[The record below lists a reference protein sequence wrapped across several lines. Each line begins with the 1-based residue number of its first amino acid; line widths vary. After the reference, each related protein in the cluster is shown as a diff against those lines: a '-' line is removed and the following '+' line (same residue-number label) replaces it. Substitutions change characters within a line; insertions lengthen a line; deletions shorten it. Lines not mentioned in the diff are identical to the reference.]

1 MFDLARA
8 LSRAEE
14 LTAPRYPDHPGVAAL
29 LARAQ
34 DEGLLHTQRSAAL
47 RLLGALVGEPL
58 AGPQIVHLDI
68 IGTCNANCVY
78 CRDHSPYVNNREP
91 WRNRE
96 MPYELAARL
105 IDEAVALGAE
115 KIPVVGAGEN
125 LLHSRFA
132 DLVDLLKRQPV
143 DWEVYTN
150 GLLWDDAMIHR
161 FANAHR
167 AMVTFSLSAATAP
180 TWAAFRP
187 EMSPHLFDKIEE
199 SIRKLV
205 ERREPGLKIGIV
217 HVLNKRNVR
226 EVLPMIRRAIELGVD
241 EIEYKLTEL
250 NEAAR
255 PLAPDENEIE
265 SIRQELRKAH
275 ELASAAGV
283 DIHDNIEFQ
292 LAHVDLES
300 GLYTKNLYDRIP
312 CHVGYEMIRVRR
324 DGAISFCC
332 GLKFFGN
339 AHETTLREH
348 WHGATMRRCREA
360 AIRMPAGDN
369 ERLPD
374 GGMLRD
380 GQCDF
385 CYNYILNF
393 ASRRLA
399 RETGV
404 TPLLPGDE

>member
-1 MFDLARA
+1 MFDLERA
-8 LSRAEE
+8 LVRANER
-14 LTAPRYPDHPGVAAL
+14 LAQKYPDHPGVAAL
-29 LARAQ
+29 SARAH
-34 DEGLLHTQRSAAL
+34 DADRPLGQRKAAL
-47 RLLGALVGEPL
+47 RLLGALLGETL

-68 IGTCNANCVY
+68 VGACNANCVY
-78 CRDHSPYVNNREP
+78 CRDHSPYVRDREP

-105 IDEAVALGAE
+105 IDEAVELGAE

-132 DLVDLLKRQPV
+132 DLVDRLKSRPIE
-143 DWEVYTN
+143 WEVYTN
-150 GLLWDDAMIHR
+150 GLLWDDAMIDR
-161 FANAHR
+161 FADAAR
-167 AMVTFSLSAATAP
+167 AMITFSLSGATP
-180 TWAAFRP
+180 QTWAAFRP
-187 EMSPHLFDKIEE
+187 EMSPRLFTQIENT
-199 SIRKLV
+199 IRKLV
-205 ERREPGLKIGIV
+205 ERRQPGLKIGIV

-226 EVLPMIRRAIELGVD
+226 EVLPMIRQAIELGVD

-250 NEAAR
+250 NQAAR
-255 PLAPDENEIE
+255 PLRPDENELE

-275 ELASAAGV
+275 ELASQNGV
-283 DIHDNIEFQ
+283 DIHDNIDYQ
-292 LAHVDLES
+292 LAHIDLET
-300 GLYTKNLYDRIP
+300 GLYTKGLYDRIP

-324 DGAISFCC
+324 DGLISFCC

-339 AHETTLREH
+339 AHETALHEH
-348 WHGATMRRCREA
+348 WRSDTMRRCREA
-360 AIRMPAGDN
+360 ALHMPHGDN
-369 ERLPD
+369 QRLPD

-380 GQCDF
+380 RQCDF

-399 RETGV
+399 QETGV